1 MLDSLQAILA
11 IVLIDL
17 ALSGDNAL
25 VIGMAARRLP
35 TKQRTRAIVAGGALA
50 VGLRVVGTA
59 LVTLLLLIPYLQLA
73 GGIILVVI
81 AYRLVRK
88 DAAQHAVR
96 EATTMREAITTIVVA
111 DAAMSLENVLGVG
124 AAAHGDLALLIFG
137 LALSIPIVLFGSGLV
152 VQLLERWPWLIWFG
166 ALSIPIVLFGSG
178 LVVQLLERWPWLIW
192 FGAFAL
198 VWTAAD
204 MILEDPSLAARVPEH
219 WAVEL
224 VATAALLGSVALMR
238 WVVTRRAM
246 VR

>member
-166 ALSIPIVLFGSG
+166 A
-178 LVVQLLERWPWLIW
+178 
-192 FGAFAL
+192 FAL